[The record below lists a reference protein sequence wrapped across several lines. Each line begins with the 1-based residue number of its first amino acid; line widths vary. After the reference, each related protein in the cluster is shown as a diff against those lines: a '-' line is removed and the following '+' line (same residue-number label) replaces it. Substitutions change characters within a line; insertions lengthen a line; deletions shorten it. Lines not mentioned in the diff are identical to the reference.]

1 MLTDGLDWE
10 TAITVAKLKKM
21 VWGLE
26 TLQLFDERLS
36 SSLSQIRSAR
46 ESLEHTMEQVGGQ
59 DPCRY
64 SNLMFVFRK
73 LDNNILSCFKD
84 KRMFPRSL
92 RNATASCLTCKRG
105 FN

>member
-1 MLTDGLDWE
+1 MTDGLDWE

-46 ESLEHTMEQVGGQ
+46 ESLEHTMEQVGGE
-59 DPCRY
+59 DPHQNL
-64 SNLMFVFRK
+64 NLMSVLGDWTTTYR
-73 LDNNILSCFKD
+73 
-84 KRMFPRSL
+84 
-92 RNATASCLTCKRG
+92 AASRTKECCGRVCETL
-105 FN
+105 